1 MTLFSENLS
10 YLCDWC
16 FRGLPDVPSQPAN
29 QNRQTPESHPG
40 PAQIHARRTDIES
53 GQGQTDESKY
63 QQNK

>member
-16 FRGLPDVPSQPAN
+16 FRDLMDMPSQPAN
-29 QNRQTPESHPG
+29 QNRQAPESHSR
-40 PAQIHARRTDIES
+40 PAQIHARRGHIES
-53 GQGQTDESKY
+53 GQGQTDESEY